1 MYQSITI
8 VRHRTHDSNELQLRI
23 SGAHQLEL
31 FETDAAAQ
39 AKAQILVSVP
49 TDAVIYLVG
58 QKTKSTGAVRTFT
71 SPVLKPGKKFGYPI
85 RVELTRDGK
94 TYTAEGMQ
102 MVRAGDRVVLNVEF
116 DTQLGQLSLKQ
127 AEGQKSILGSTPAG
141 QRAEGLVTQ
150 K

>member
-1 MYQSITI
+1 MYQSAPVYQPTTSTNSAFDQWSPP
-8 VRHRTHDSNELQLRI
+8 VVTRVEPQS
-23 SGAHQLEL
+23 
-31 FETDAAAQ
+31 
-39 AKAQILVSVP
+39 KAQILVNVP

-58 QKTKSTGAVRTFT
+58 LKKKSTGAVRTFT

-127 AEGQKSILGSTPAG
+127 AEGQKSILGLTPAG